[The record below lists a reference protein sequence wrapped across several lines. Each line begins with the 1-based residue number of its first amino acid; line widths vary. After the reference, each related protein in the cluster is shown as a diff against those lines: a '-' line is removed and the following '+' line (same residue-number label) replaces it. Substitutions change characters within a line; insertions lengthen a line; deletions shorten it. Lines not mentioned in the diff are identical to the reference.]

1 MNTLEQIYEIIN
13 EIDEIKGISLDKND
27 LLSDNINSL
36 SFIVLLMR
44 VEEKFEIEINEDDL
58 NYDTFKTL
66 EDIEKYILNRKIHIS
81 ND

>member
-1 MNTLEQIYEIIN
+1 MNTLEQIYEVIN
-13 EIDEIKGISLDKND
+13 GVDEIKGISLDKND

-44 VEEKFEIEINEDDL
+44 IEEKFEIEINEDDL

-66 EDIEKYILNRKIHIS
+66 EDIEKYIKNRKTLIL
-81 ND
+81 NG

>member
-1 MNTLEQIYEIIN
+1 MNTLEQIYEVIN
-13 EIDEIKGISLDKND
+13 GVDEIKGISLDKNE

-44 VEEKFEIEINEDDL
+44 IEEKFEIEINEDDL

-66 EDIEKYILNRKIHIS
+66 EDIEKYIKNRKTLIL
-81 ND
+81 NG